1 MTSHEN
7 EHDWFSQQIAA
18 YLTGGLAHEE
28 REQFEQHAAACPSC
42 AAELEEMRAM
52 ETTLS
57 DLLSP
62 AIPTPDFEDRLLQR
76 LRMNVGSRQWVNPKV
91 RKAAVAA
98 AAVLLLGGFG
108 YVAQDYVKSGVSL
121 KLPNLNRPPLQIAK
135 LTERLGILSN
145 SNTPAP
151 TTASADRGQNEHAQ
165 QRDYI
170 DYTFNSAITNVKQ
183 AVDGD
188 NPDRAQ
194 AQIELARVAANS
206 APSIFTDEENQSRK
220 AQIELAQ
227 QSVDNL
233 RVKQL
238 ASSDA
243 NTRATAALAV
253 RGQDQGQ
260 RVERE
265 RTIQDLVREARRMTS
280 DGEYPEALGVTDQI
294 LKLDPKNDYA
304 LGARPLIV
312 DRARVASQR
321 SASEQRA
328 RNVVRQYNAADESLD
343 SFSDVLKYP
352 DDSLTKGL
360 TLDAPASAD
369 IKHFMPADAS
379 NFNRAG
385 NGDAV
390 TVAGNSYMGGTV
402 INGGALTVSAGR
414 VQTDEKSGT
423 PALNGDSVTTFGN
436 KSTLERFD
444 QRGAAANG
452 SDFGRSVRD
461 RTVVIS
467 GDGSNR
473 EQINNLIAQLD
484 PSSPAPPA
492 TQPINAATAVGPVQA
507 PVASAP
513 ATAPGALVIRKVIR
527 EGTMEFE
534 VDNFDSTFNQI
545 TRITAEEGGFVA
557 AADSDKLNNGKVK
570 GTITVRVPPD
580 RLDTLVLKLRALGD
594 LKSQKLGSKDIS
606 KQYTDLQSEL
616 RAAKAMETRLLEL
629 IAKGTGEVKDLLA
642 AEKELG
648 NWRTKIETIQGEIN
662 YYNNLVSMATLTV
675 TAYEKDIR
683 TPASA
688 DQTEEINAGIETDD
702 VEAARNSAIT
712 AVNEAKGRIVEST
725 LQKLEAG
732 QYTAKIVAEVAPE
745 NAGPLLDRLRQ
756 LGRVARLDI
765 ARKQTPSRP
774 GNTTAPNVQIAKV
787 EQQPTRIIVSMYNL
801 ANVAPRLTT
810 NLNLA
815 ADDVET
821 VYRAIL
827 ARIGEADGRV
837 VSSSLNRQDAL
848 NAVGNINFEV
858 KSSVADAV
866 ANDIRAGAS
875 RQVLRLSV
883 TENPDTANVTTAKQA
898 FTVQI
903 IPASQVPPRETRS
916 LTVETSD
923 VESAVQNLGNAV
935 GTAGGRVVESSLS
948 QDQSGKSVAHVSIE
962 VPLDKID
969 GVVDTARRQ
978 GKVRTAESTKNAQ
991 VPDGPLARARLNL
1004 TIGTGDTIV
1013 PAEAGLWHSLREG
1026 LSTSVQGLLW
1036 SLQLIVIGLCLVA
1049 PWILVIWVGWRFARR
1064 RKSASAPA
1072 A

>member
-1 MTSHEN
+1 VYILPVEKGSALELERRARDYYGIVGSGNLRGITTS
-7 EHDWFSQQIAA
+7 SGSPMRGGSGGVSSGLPQQVPPPASDSPMVVADPNTNTLIVTATPGKWDA
-18 YLTGGLAHEE
+18 VKAKLNDLQQNPPQRQYSY
-28 REQFEQHAAACPSC
+28 REDGSASS
-42 AAELEEMRAM
+42 AAEWWDSGGGAKG
-52 ETTLS
+52 
-57 DLLSP
+57 
-62 AIPTPDFEDRLLQR
+62 
-76 LRMNVGSRQWVNPKV
+76 V
-91 RKAAVAA
+91 AVATPLTPALDSRSA
-98 AAVLLLGGFG
+98 ASPPPGPVRLKASSFPGLNKDNFSKNEQPFTSSYDPHDNVLLPTDDGPPVDAG
-108 YVAQDYVKSGVSL
+108 
-121 KLPNLNRPPLQIAK
+121 NRPGLQVVTG
-135 LTERLGILSN
+135 TENI
-145 SNTPAP
+145 
-151 TTASADRGQNEHAQ
+151 TTFGDRG
-165 QRDYI
+165 
-170 DYTFNSAITNVKQ
+170 
-183 AVDGD
+183 AVSG
-188 NPDRAQ
+188 NQ
-194 AQIELARVAANS
+194 VAVA
-206 APSIFTDEENQSRK
+206 D
-220 AQIELAQ
+220 
-227 QSVDNL
+227 
-233 RVKQL
+233 
-238 ASSDA
+238 
-243 NTRATAALAV
+243 
-253 RGQDQGQ
+253 
-260 RVERE
+260 
-265 RTIQDLVREARRMTS
+265 
-280 DGEYPEALGVTDQI
+280 
-294 LKLDPKNDYA
+294 
-304 LGARPLIV
+304 GARIADSPL
-312 DRARVASQR
+312 ALQ
-321 SASEQRA
+321 
-328 RNVVRQYNAADESLD
+328 
-343 SFSDVLKYP
+343 
-352 DDSLTKGL
+352 
-360 TLDAPASAD
+360 APPAD
-369 IKHFMPADAS
+369 IKHFMPADVS
-379 NFNRAG
+379 NFNRSSNGGTVAIAG
-385 NGDAV
+385 NNSTVGMKINGGTLTVSGRSVDQMGRGSDSV
-390 TVAGNSYMGGTV
+390 MTLGNPSTLDRFSRDQTVVVAGNEPA
-402 INGGALTVSAGR
+402 GAL
-414 VQTDEKSGT
+414 GT
-423 PALNGDSVTTFGN
+423 
-436 KSTLERFD
+436 
-444 QRGAAANG
+444 
-452 SDFGRSVRD
+452 
-461 RTVVIS
+461 
-467 GDGSNR
+467 
-473 EQINNLIAQLD
+473 LIAQLD
-484 PSSPAPPA
+484 PSSPPQPA
-492 TQPINAATAVGPVQA
+492 SQAGDGAAGVGAVQA

-513 ATAPGALVIRKVIR
+513 STAPVVIRKVIR

-545 TRITAEEGGFVA
+545 QRITAEEGGFITS
-557 AADSDKLNNGKVK
+557 ADSDKLNNGKVK

-580 RLDTLVLKLRALGD
+580 RLDTLVLKLRALGE

-606 KQYTDLQSEL
+606 KQYTDLESEL
-616 RAAKAMETRLLEL
+616 RAARAMETRLLEL
-629 IAKGTGEVKDLLA
+629 IARGNGEVKDLLA

-648 NWRTKIETIQGEIN
+648 TWRTKIETIQGQIN

-732 QYTAKIVAEVAPE
+732 QYTAKIIAEVAPE

-765 ARKQTPSRP
+765 QRKQTPSQP

-815 ADDVET
+815 AADVEI

-848 NAVGNINFEV
+848 NAVGNVNFEV
-858 KSSVADAV
+858 KAAVADAV

-948 QDQSGKSVAHVSIE
+948 QDQSGKSVAHVGIE
-962 VPLDKID
+962 VPLDKIEAL
-969 GVVDTARRQ
+969 VDTARRQ

-1004 TIGTGDTIV
+1004 TIGTGDTIM

-1049 PWILVIWVGWRFARR
+1049 PWVLVIWAAWKVARR
-1064 RKSASAPA
+1064 RKGASAPVT
-1072 A
+1072 